1 MWVSASTDYA
11 IRMLICLADAAGPV
25 SSSKLARMIGV
36 STRYLL
42 QIGARLRDAG
52 MITVTYGSSG
62 GYKLSLPPEEIC
74 LLDIIMLME
83 RRAEQSK
90 LLSAPMKQQKRD
102 FSFWSKHIGI
112 LEVSFQNNSVKQQL
126 VNCCWGNDLFSTYYI
141 DICVR
146 AAVSYERPDSCQP
159 LMARQTIKLFIGFR
173 ENQSVCVIF

>member
-11 IRMLICLADAAGPV
+11 IRMMICLADAAGPV

-52 MITVTYGSSG
+52 VITVTYGPTG

-83 RRAEQSK
+83 RRAEQTALRYLEGSKKEFQIWEETYRDLGSRFSEQLRKTTISK
-90 LLSAPMKQQKRD
+90 LLLKK
-102 FSFWSKHIGI
+102 
-112 LEVSFQNNSVKQQL
+112 
-126 VNCCWGNDLFSTYYI
+126 
-141 DICVR
+141 
-146 AAVSYERPDSCQP
+146 
-159 LMARQTIKLFIGFR
+159 
-173 ENQSVCVIF
+173 

>member
-11 IRMLICLADAAGPV
+11 IRMMICLADAAGSVP
-25 SSSKLARMIGV
+25 SSKLARMIGV

-83 RRAEQSK
+83 RRAEPTAFRSNEATEKEFQILEQTYRELGSQFSEQLRKTTISK
-90 LLSAPMKQQKRD
+90 LLSK
-102 FSFWSKHIGI
+102 
-112 LEVSFQNNSVKQQL
+112 N
-126 VNCCWGNDLFSTYYI
+126 
-141 DICVR
+141 
-146 AAVSYERPDSCQP
+146 
-159 LMARQTIKLFIGFR
+159 
-173 ENQSVCVIF
+173 

>member
-11 IRMLICLADAAGPV
+11 IRMMICLVDAAGPV

-83 RRAEQSK
+83 RRAEQTAFRSDEATEKEFQLLEQTYRDLGSQFSEQLRKTTISK
-90 LLSAPMKQQKRD
+90 LLLGK
-102 FSFWSKHIGI
+102 
-112 LEVSFQNNSVKQQL
+112 
-126 VNCCWGNDLFSTYYI
+126 
-141 DICVR
+141 
-146 AAVSYERPDSCQP
+146 
-159 LMARQTIKLFIGFR
+159 
-173 ENQSVCVIF
+173 

>member
-11 IRMLICLADAAGPV
+11 IRMMICLADAAGPV

-83 RRAEQSK
+83 RRAEQTAFRSDEATETEFQ
-90 LLSAPMKQQKRD
+90 LLEQTFDYCSQYVVQYWSSYAIALRFKVKAGI
-102 FSFWSKHIGI
+102 FFEGTASGISFTTIN
-112 LEVSFQNNSVKQQL
+112 LM
-126 VNCCWGNDLFSTYYI
+126 LF
-141 DICVR
+141 
-146 AAVSYERPDSCQP
+146 
-159 LMARQTIKLFIGFR
+159 
-173 ENQSVCVIF
+173 

>member
-11 IRMLICLADAAGPV
+11 IRMMICLADAAGPV

-83 RRAEQSK
+83 RRAEQTAFRSDEATETEFQ
-90 LLSAPMKQQKRD
+90 LLEQTFDYCSQYVVQYWSSYAIALRFKMKAGI
-102 FSFWSKHIGI
+102 FFEGTASGISFTTIN
-112 LEVSFQNNSVKQQL
+112 LM
-126 VNCCWGNDLFSTYYI
+126 LF
-141 DICVR
+141 
-146 AAVSYERPDSCQP
+146 
-159 LMARQTIKLFIGFR
+159 
-173 ENQSVCVIF
+173 

>member
-11 IRMLICLADAAGPV
+11 IRMMICLADAAGPV
-25 SSSKLARMIGV
+25 SSSKLARIIGV

-83 RRAEQSK
+83 RRAEQTAFRSDEATETEFQ
-90 LLSAPMKQQKRD
+90 LLEQTFDYCSQYVVQYWSSYAIALRFKMKAGI
-102 FSFWSKHIGI
+102 FFEGTASGISFTTI
-112 LEVSFQNNSVKQQL
+112 NL
-126 VNCCWGNDLFSTYYI
+126 VLF
-141 DICVR
+141 
-146 AAVSYERPDSCQP
+146 
-159 LMARQTIKLFIGFR
+159 
-173 ENQSVCVIF
+173 

>member
-11 IRMLICLADAAGPV
+11 IRMMICLADAAGSVP
-25 SSSKLARMIGV
+25 SSKLAKMIGV

-83 RRAEQSK
+83 RRAEQTALRSVEASDKEFQILEERYWDLGSQFSEQLRKTTISK
-90 LLSAPMKQQKRD
+90 LLLRK
-102 FSFWSKHIGI
+102 
-112 LEVSFQNNSVKQQL
+112 
-126 VNCCWGNDLFSTYYI
+126 
-141 DICVR
+141 
-146 AAVSYERPDSCQP
+146 
-159 LMARQTIKLFIGFR
+159 
-173 ENQSVCVIF
+173 

>member
-11 IRMLICLADAAGPV
+11 IRMMICLADAAGPV

-83 RRAEQSK
+83 RRAEQTAFHSDEATETEFQ
-90 LLSAPMKQQKRD
+90 LLEQTFDYCSQYVVQYWSSYAIALRFKMKAGI
-102 FSFWSKHIGI
+102 FFEGTASGISFTTI
-112 LEVSFQNNSVKQQL
+112 NL
-126 VNCCWGNDLFSTYYI
+126 VLF
-141 DICVR
+141 
-146 AAVSYERPDSCQP
+146 
-159 LMARQTIKLFIGFR
+159 
-173 ENQSVCVIF
+173 

>member
-11 IRMLICLADAAGPV
+11 IRMMICLADAAGLV
-25 SSSKLARMIGV
+25 SSSKLAKMIGV

-83 RRAEQSK
+83 RRAGITAFRSNEAIEKEFQILEQTYRDFGSQFSEQLRKITISK
-90 LLSAPMKQQKRD
+90 LLLK
-102 FSFWSKHIGI
+102 
-112 LEVSFQNNSVKQQL
+112 NNFDHCS
-126 VNCCWGNDLFSTYYI
+126 
-141 DICVR
+141 
-146 AAVSYERPDSCQP
+146 
-159 LMARQTIKLFIGFR
+159 
-173 ENQSVCVIF
+173 

>member
-11 IRMLICLADAAGPV
+11 IRMMICLGDAAGPV

-83 RRAEQSK
+83 RRAEQTAFRSDEATEKEFQLLEQTYRDLGSQFSEQLRKTTISK
-90 LLSAPMKQQKRD
+90 LLLGK
-102 FSFWSKHIGI
+102 
-112 LEVSFQNNSVKQQL
+112 
-126 VNCCWGNDLFSTYYI
+126 
-141 DICVR
+141 
-146 AAVSYERPDSCQP
+146 
-159 LMARQTIKLFIGFR
+159 
-173 ENQSVCVIF
+173 

>member
-11 IRMLICLADAAGPV
+11 IRMMICLADAAGPV

-83 RRAEQSK
+83 RRAEQTAFRSDEAAEKEFQLLELTYRDLGSQFLEQLRKTTISK
-90 LLSAPMKQQKRD
+90 LLMKK
-102 FSFWSKHIGI
+102 
-112 LEVSFQNNSVKQQL
+112 
-126 VNCCWGNDLFSTYYI
+126 
-141 DICVR
+141 
-146 AAVSYERPDSCQP
+146 
-159 LMARQTIKLFIGFR
+159 
-173 ENQSVCVIF
+173 